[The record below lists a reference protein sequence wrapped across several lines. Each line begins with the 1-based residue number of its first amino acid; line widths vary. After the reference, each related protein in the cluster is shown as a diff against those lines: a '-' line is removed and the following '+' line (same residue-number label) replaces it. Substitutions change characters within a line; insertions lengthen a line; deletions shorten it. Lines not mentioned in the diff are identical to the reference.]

1 MKALLHAI
9 CAIASLYTPIVTD
22 GSEINLM
29 DIGPDTLFNS
39 AIAHKR
45 MVYDKKQ
52 CPDFSKVQIEESAFG
67 MNQAFY
73 YQESWLATARGGDR
87 LTQLLQGIRP
97 IVKG

>member
-1 MKALLHAI
+1 
-9 CAIASLYTPIVTD
+9 
-22 GSEINLM
+22 M